1 MTTPAERDN
10 TPPAS
15 CPVCG
20 EAMRK
25 EYDGVRQPPM
35 PSAFWFCTNKTCAD
49 GVRNRLFQGG

>member
-1 MTTPAERDN
+1 
-10 TPPAS
+10 
-15 CPVCG
+15 
-20 EAMRK
+20 MRK